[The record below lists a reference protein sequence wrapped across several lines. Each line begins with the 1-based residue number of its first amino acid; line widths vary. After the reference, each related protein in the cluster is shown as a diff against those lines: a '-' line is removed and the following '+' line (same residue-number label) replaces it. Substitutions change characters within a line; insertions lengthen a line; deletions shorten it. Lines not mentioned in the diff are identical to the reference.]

1 MAFPSFPTIH
11 LHPHN
16 RKQQHPNYR
25 AAGGDGI
32 GGPSG
37 PAPRTKPVGLTAGR
51 SSREAKLVGRPPEQE
66 VIKCPRCDST
76 NTKFCYFN
84 NYSLSQPRHYCKAC
98 RRYWT
103 RGGALREVPVG
114 GGRRKNKRRTEKPE
128 LLEASAGGGT
138 AGTSSF
144 EPNYPLASSIIHQYR
159 SSGPPPAIN
168 MPSPASWIDPLPDR
182 SSTINID
189 PYATNPAN
197 YYEVSA
203 TGSPNNNLG
212 FEINN
217 YLKLRQQFPFTLG
230 EELLLPPPPEVLQPF
245 GEPVKIDRGV
255 KARQLGN
262 RVIIPRH
269 VSNLSPFD
277 RSSADGF
284 IDWSGSGNSSAG
296 GGGWPAATSGG
307 DFTTMRCFSTP
318 PTDRN

>member
-11 LHPHN
+11 LHPPN
-16 RKQQHPNYR
+16 RNQQHPNYR
-25 AAGGDGI
+25 SAGGDGI
-32 GGPSG
+32 EEPSA
-37 PAPRTKPVGLTAGR
+37 PAPITRPVGSTAGGR
-51 SSREAKLVGRPPEQE
+51 SREAKLVGQRPEQE

-84 NYSLSQPRHYCKAC
+84 NHSLSQPRHFCKAC

-128 LLEASAGGGT
+128 PPAAAAGGGT
-138 AGTSSF
+138 GTSSF
-144 EPNYPLASSIIHQYR
+144 EPNYPLASSIIHRR

-168 MPSPASWIDPLPDR
+168 MPSPASWMDPLPDR
-182 SSTINID
+182 STMNID

-212 FEINN
+212 FEINS
-217 YLKLRQQFPFTLG
+217 YLKLRQQFPFNLG
-230 EELLLPPPPEVLQPF
+230 EEHLLPPPPPPPEALQPF
-245 GEPVKIDRGV
+245 GEPVKMDRDV
-255 KARQLGN
+255 KAQQLGN
-262 RVIIPRH
+262 SIVIPQHLGNSSR
-269 VSNLSPFD
+269 FD

-284 IDWSGSGNSSAG
+284 IDWSGTGNSSAG
-296 GGGWPAATSGG
+296 GGGWPAATAGG
-307 DFTTMRCFSTP
+307 EFTTMSFFRTP
-318 PTDRN
+318 PTDSN